1 MHLQQLIVLFAI
13 LLVGTVLAFQLQ
25 WAYWRKEAL
34 LRTLGRQ
41 TLDVVIQKEW
51 YGILLTLDGRSYRI
65 PRWQIS
71 QPSDECPVDFPAGK
85 QTLIATRLAIYQET
99 TDRVFLYRSR
109 DPDAHI
115 ATID

>member
-1 MHLQQLIVLFAI
+1 MHLQQLIVLFAV

-25 WAYWRKEAL
+25 WAYWKKEAL

-71 QPSDECPVDFPAGK
+71 KPSDECPVDFPAGK
-85 QTLIATRLAIYQET
+85 QTIIATRLATYQKT
-99 TDRVFLYRSR
+99 TDRIFLYGSR
-109 DPDAHI
+109 GDADHI